1 MHCIYRYI
9 TAVCVLESHKHEL
22 LLESRIKMGTASLHK
37 FIWSNL
43 YIKAGLV
50 SKVQV
55 DKKRD
60 MCVGG
65 GGIIKEGHWNILPR
79 YGGCSQ

>member
-1 MHCIYRYI
+1 
-9 TAVCVLESHKHEL
+9 
-22 LLESRIKMGTASLHK
+22 MGTASLHK

-60 MCVGG
+60 MCVWG
-65 GGIIKEGHWNILPR
+65 GGIIMDG
-79 YGGCSQ
+79 Q